1 MPPPL
6 FDCTGHF
13 RCAPF
18 WACSVP
24 RTIPP
29 LGSLLPLAPSTPALP
44 PPPPQVLPLGLFR
57 PKAENPFW
65 RLNYVST
72 HPAWADIVE
81 AGDRVFVLRPAEGGS
96 SMGSF

>member
-1 MPPPL
+1 MRPIRPVLSQGRYPLWAAFFPWPPVPL
-6 FDCTGHF
+6 
-13 RCAPF
+13 
-18 WACSVP
+18 
-24 RTIPP
+24 
-29 LGSLLPLAPSTPALP
+29 PSPA
-44 PPPPQVLPLGLFR
+44 PQVLPLGLFR

>member
-1 MPPPL
+1 MHAPLGLLCPTDDITFGQPFSPGPQYPCPPP
-6 FDCTGHF
+6 
-13 RCAPF
+13 
-18 WACSVP
+18 S
-24 RTIPP
+24 
-29 LGSLLPLAPSTPALP
+29 S
-44 PPPPQVLPLGLFR
+44 PPQVLPLGLFR